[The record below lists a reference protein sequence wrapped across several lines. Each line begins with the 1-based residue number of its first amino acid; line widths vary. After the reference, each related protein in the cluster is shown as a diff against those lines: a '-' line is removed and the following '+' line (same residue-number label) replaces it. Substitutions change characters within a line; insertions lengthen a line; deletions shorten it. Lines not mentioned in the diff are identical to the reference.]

1 MAHDHS
7 SDDHGCGDPHHSH
20 GHAHPVDARNE
31 TRTLIA
37 AALTGSFMLAEVVGG
52 LITGSLAL
60 LADAAHMLTDFAA
73 LFLAWGAFRL
83 SRRPATPDKSFG
95 YDRLQ
100 ILAAFANGVTLS
112 ILVVWISAEAVMR
125 LLNPS
130 EIEAR
135 GMMVI
140 AALGLLINIAAF
152 GVLHGADRD
161 NLNIRGAL
169 AHVIGDMLGSVA
181 ALVAAGVIWWSGW
194 TPIDPLLSLLIAGLI
209 AVSAYR
215 LVRDAGRILLEAA
228 PEHLDPEQVKADL
241 MSAVPGVHDIHHLH
255 IWSLTQDRVMATL
268 HARISPDLD
277 TDKTRQALKARIS
290 EQFGLEHVTVEIEI
304 RECSDENP

>member
-7 SDDHGCGDPHHSH
+7 HSATGCDHHH
-20 GHAHPVDARNE
+20 GHGHSHPVDARNE

-37 AALTGSFMLAEVVGG
+37 AALTGSFMLAEVAGG

-73 LFLAWGAFRL
+73 LFLAWAAFRL
-83 SRRPATPDKSFG
+83 SRQPATPDKSFG

-112 ILVVWISAEAVMR
+112 ILVVWIGAEAVMR
-125 LLNPS
+125 LFNPS
-130 EIEAR
+130 EIEAQ
-135 GMMVI
+135 GMAVI
-140 AALGLLINIAAF
+140 AALGLVINIAAF

-169 AHVIGDMLGSVA
+169 AHVVGDMLGSVA
-181 ALVAAGVIWWSGW
+181 ALVAAGVIWWTGW
-194 TPIDPLLSLLIAGLI
+194 TPIDPILSLLIAALI
-209 AVSAYR
+209 AISAYR

-228 PEHLDPEQVKADL
+228 PEHLDPEAVKADL
-241 MSAVPGVHDIHHLH
+241 IGAVPGITDIPRLH
-255 IWSLTQDRVMATL
+255 IWSLTQDRVVATL
-268 HARISPDLD
+268 HVQMDSTED
-277 TDKTRQALKARIS
+277 TQRKKQALKARMA
-290 EQFGLEHVTVEIEI
+290 EQFGLEQVTIEFD
-304 RECSDENP
+304 CP